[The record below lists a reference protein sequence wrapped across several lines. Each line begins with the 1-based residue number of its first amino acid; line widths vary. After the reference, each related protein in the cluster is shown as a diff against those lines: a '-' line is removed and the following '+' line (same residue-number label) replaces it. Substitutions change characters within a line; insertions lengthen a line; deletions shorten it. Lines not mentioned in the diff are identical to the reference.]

1 MNVEEPFLRNIIA
14 NHRNSVNSMRCDF
27 FSKLPRKNELATAME
42 ILVPRVIR
50 NLNVMRG
57 YDLLKHMECSYP
69 PVMENCSLKD
79 GGPSTVNVE
88 LFSPTGDVVSS
99 ALSTPRG
106 TYSFKNTI
114 PIELGFENRVVDNF
128 IFVIVLDY
136 DIRGSVVAQIYAT
149 VKSGSLAIAAS
160 RLDSLLDLIA
170 GGILWFT
177 HLSMKS
183 INIYKYPIGKLRVPP
198 VGIIIFAAVMETL
211 GLLCEHRNP
220 L

>member
-1 MNVEEPFLRNIIA
+1 
-14 NHRNSVNSMRCDF
+14 
-27 FSKLPRKNELATAME
+27 ME

-136 DIRGSVVAQIYAT
+136 DIRGSVVAQEREYYERQIAT
-149 VKSGSLAIAAS
+149 LKSFEEVDS
-160 RLDSLLDLIA
+160 LDSAD
-170 GGILWFT
+170 
-177 HLSMKS
+177 
-183 INIYKYPIGKLRVPP
+183 NIDEEKD
-198 VGIIIFAAVMETL
+198 IIEQAQHERAMHIY
-211 GLLCEHRNP
+211 N
-220 L
+220 